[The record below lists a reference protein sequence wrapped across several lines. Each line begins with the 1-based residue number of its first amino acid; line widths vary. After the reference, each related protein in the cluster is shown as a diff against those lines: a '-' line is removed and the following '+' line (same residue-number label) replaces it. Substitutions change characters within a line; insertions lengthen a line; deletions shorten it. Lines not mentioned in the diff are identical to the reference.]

1 MSVDTLL
8 AFLIGFF
15 LGSLTGFFLTAL
27 IVAKNIGGRDDFDE
41 DEF

>member
-1 MSVDTLL
+1 MNIDILV

-27 IVAKNIGGRDDFDE
+27 IVAKNIGGRDDFD
-41 DEF
+41 DEEF